1 MAGQGP
7 RGVVGSGVR
16 ILASWRCTVFHRLK
30 PAAHLPLRCLV
41 TPPYLHRTAVLADA
55 DALSS
60 CYGVGEVF
68 LPDSLSTI
76 VELGFT
82 SSIRLVCSIKMQP
95 VSRYQAH

>member
-1 MAGQGP
+1 M
-7 RGVVGSGVR
+7 
-16 ILASWRCTVFHRLK
+16 
-30 PAAHLPLRCLV
+30 
-41 TPPYLHRTAVLADA
+41 LADA

-82 SSIRLVCSIKMQP
+82 SSIRLVARPHRYVGAYLNVWDGGTCASMIVCSFCLTVLGDQSK
-95 VSRYQAH
+95 V

>member
-1 MAGQGP
+1 M
-7 RGVVGSGVR
+7 
-16 ILASWRCTVFHRLK
+16 
-30 PAAHLPLRCLV
+30 
-41 TPPYLHRTAVLADA
+41 LADA

-82 SSIRLVCSIKMQP
+82 SSIRLV
-95 VSRYQAH
+95 A